1 MGRTVSEA
9 LSRRWFPIFLAGLAG
24 CKTLGAGATE
34 SYSLLYSCPPEHVQT
49 IERSDLDAAAS
60 VLAVSSPP
68 TAVPGGRAA
77 AVIAQWHIATETTPK
92 EPPKE
97 VAEDPARRKV
107 WEAHRAEVLAELDQK
122 TAFEVRGCG
131 HSELLLCAH
140 TKNPKNGATYT
151 NEVACVGNP
160 FRQDARPMP
169 GR

>member
-1 MGRTVSEA
+1 MV
-9 LSRRWFPIFLAGLAG
+9 G

-34 SYSLLYSCPPEHVQT
+34 SYSLLYSCPPEQVQT
-49 IERSDLDAAAS
+49 IERSDLD
-60 VLAVSSPP
+60 
-68 TAVPGGRAA
+68 AA

-107 WEAHRAEVLAELDQK
+107 WEARRAEVLAELDQK

-131 HSELLLCAH
+131 HQELLLCAH

-151 NEVACVGNP
+151 NEVACLGNP
-160 FRQDARPMP
+160 SK
-169 GR
+169 